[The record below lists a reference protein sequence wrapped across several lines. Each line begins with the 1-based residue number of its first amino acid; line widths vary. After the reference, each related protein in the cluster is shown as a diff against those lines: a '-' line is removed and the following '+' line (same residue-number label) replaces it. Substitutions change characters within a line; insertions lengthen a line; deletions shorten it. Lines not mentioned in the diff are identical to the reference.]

1 MTSNDGIGT
10 RGPYAKGVQ
19 RRREI
24 LDQTLDVVASRGIDG
39 TSLRAIG
46 DAIGVSHAALKHYFS
61 SREALLVEVLRE
73 RDAASDRA
81 LGDTAGVFTR
91 LAFVADRN
99 VSEPALVTLYT
110 TLLGASVE
118 SGNETAREFFAARF
132 DEARGTWSPSCTTS
146 SWRRGG
152 TRTPTSS
159 RWRRSSSRRSTGC
172 RCSGCWTGTWTSR
185 GRCGCWSGCCRG
197 LSGGRGSTRNDTG
210 STLNDTGSTRND
222 VPVVARQR
230 GRRSESTNDP

>member
-132 DEARGTWSPSCTTS
+132 DEARGNLVAQLHDELAASGRHTNADLEQVASLIIAAFDGLQVQWLLD
-146 SWRRGG
+146 RNVDIAG
-152 TRTPTSS
+152 TLRLLE
-159 RWRRSSSRRSTGC
+159 RV
-172 RCSGCWTGTWTSR
+172 
-185 GRCGCWSGCCRG
+185 
-197 LSGGRGSTRNDTG
+197 L
-210 STLNDTGSTRND
+210 
-222 VPVVARQR
+222 
-230 GRRSESTNDP
+230 

>member
-132 DEARGTWSPSCTTS
+132 DEARGNLVAQLHDELAASGRHSDAELEQVASLIIAAFDGLQVQWLLD
-146 SWRRGG
+146 RNVDIAG
-152 TRTPTSS
+152 TLRLLE
-159 RWRRSSSRRSTGC
+159 RV
-172 RCSGCWTGTWTSR
+172 
-185 GRCGCWSGCCRG
+185 
-197 LSGGRGSTRNDTG
+197 L
-210 STLNDTGSTRND
+210 
-222 VPVVARQR
+222 
-230 GRRSESTNDP
+230 

>member
-19 RRREI
+19 RRQEI

-46 DAIGVSHAALKHYFS
+46 DAIGVSHAALRHYFS

-81 LGDTAGVFTR
+81 LGDLAGVFTR
-91 LAFVADRN
+91 LSFVADRN

-118 SGNETAREFFAARF
+118 PGNETAREFFAARF
-132 DEARGTWSPSCTTS
+132 DEARANLVAQLHDELAASGRHSEADLEQVASLIIAAFDGLQVQWLLDRNVDIAGTL
-146 SWRRGG
+146 RLLERV
-152 TRTPTSS
+152 
-159 RWRRSSSRRSTGC
+159 
-172 RCSGCWTGTWTSR
+172 
-185 GRCGCWSGCCRG
+185 
-197 LSGGRGSTRNDTG
+197 L
-210 STLNDTGSTRND
+210 
-222 VPVVARQR
+222 
-230 GRRSESTNDP
+230 

>member
-132 DEARGTWSPSCTTS
+132 DEARGNLVAQLHDELAA
-146 SWRRGG
+146 
-152 TRTPTSS
+152 
-159 RWRRSSSRRSTGC
+159 SRRHSDADLEQVASLIIAAFDGLQVQWLLD
-172 RCSGCWTGTWTSR
+172 RNVDIAGTLR
-185 GRCGCWSGCCRG
+185 LLERV
-197 LSGGRGSTRNDTG
+197 L
-210 STLNDTGSTRND
+210 
-222 VPVVARQR
+222 
-230 GRRSESTNDP
+230 

>member
-1 MTSNDGIGT
+1 MARVTSNDGIGT

-132 DEARGTWSPSCTTS
+132 DEARGNLVAQLRDELAASGRHSDADLEQVASLIIAAFDGLQVQWLLD
-146 SWRRGG
+146 RNVDIAG
-152 TRTPTSS
+152 TLRLLE
-159 RWRRSSSRRSTGC
+159 RV
-172 RCSGCWTGTWTSR
+172 
-185 GRCGCWSGCCRG
+185 
-197 LSGGRGSTRNDTG
+197 L
-210 STLNDTGSTRND
+210 
-222 VPVVARQR
+222 
-230 GRRSESTNDP
+230 

>member
-132 DEARGTWSPSCTTS
+132 VEARGNLVALLGDELAASGRHSDADLEQVASLIIAAFDGLQVQWLLD
-146 SWRRGG
+146 RNVDIAG
-152 TRTPTSS
+152 TLRLLE
-159 RWRRSSSRRSTGC
+159 RV
-172 RCSGCWTGTWTSR
+172 
-185 GRCGCWSGCCRG
+185 
-197 LSGGRGSTRNDTG
+197 L
-210 STLNDTGSTRND
+210 
-222 VPVVARQR
+222 
-230 GRRSESTNDP
+230 

>member
-132 DEARGTWSPSCTTS
+132 DEARGNLVAQLHDELAASGRHSDADLEQVASLIIAAFDGLQVQWLLD
-146 SWRRGG
+146 RNVDIAG
-152 TRTPTSS
+152 TLRLLE
-159 RWRRSSSRRSTGC
+159 RV
-172 RCSGCWTGTWTSR
+172 
-185 GRCGCWSGCCRG
+185 
-197 LSGGRGSTRNDTG
+197 L
-210 STLNDTGSTRND
+210 
-222 VPVVARQR
+222 
-230 GRRSESTNDP
+230 

>member
-91 LAFVADRN
+91 LAIVADRN
-99 VSEPALVTLYT
+99 VREPALVTLYT

-132 DEARGTWSPSCTTS
+132 DEARGNLVAQLHDELAASGRHSDADLGQVASLIIAAFDGLQVQWLLD
-146 SWRRGG
+146 RNVDIAG
-152 TRTPTSS
+152 TLRLLE
-159 RWRRSSSRRSTGC
+159 RV
-172 RCSGCWTGTWTSR
+172 
-185 GRCGCWSGCCRG
+185 
-197 LSGGRGSTRNDTG
+197 L
-210 STLNDTGSTRND
+210 
-222 VPVVARQR
+222 
-230 GRRSESTNDP
+230 

>member
-91 LAFVADRN
+91 LAVVADRN

-132 DEARGTWSPSCTTS
+132 DEARGNLVAQLHDELAASGRHSDADLEQVASLIIAAFDGLQVQWLLD
-146 SWRRGG
+146 RNVDIAG
-152 TRTPTSS
+152 TLRLLE
-159 RWRRSSSRRSTGC
+159 RV
-172 RCSGCWTGTWTSR
+172 
-185 GRCGCWSGCCRG
+185 
-197 LSGGRGSTRNDTG
+197 L
-210 STLNDTGSTRND
+210 
-222 VPVVARQR
+222 
-230 GRRSESTNDP
+230 

>member
-19 RRREI
+19 RRQEI

-46 DAIGVSHAALKHYFS
+46 DAIGVSHAALRHYFS

-81 LGDTAGVFTR
+81 LGDTAGVFSR
-91 LAFVADRN
+91 LSFVADRN

-132 DEARGTWSPSCTTS
+132 DEARGNLVAQLHDELAASGRHSDADLEQVASLIIAAFDGLQVQWLLD
-146 SWRRGG
+146 RNVDIAG
-152 TRTPTSS
+152 TLRLLE
-159 RWRRSSSRRSTGC
+159 RV
-172 RCSGCWTGTWTSR
+172 
-185 GRCGCWSGCCRG
+185 
-197 LSGGRGSTRNDTG
+197 L
-210 STLNDTGSTRND
+210 
-222 VPVVARQR
+222 
-230 GRRSESTNDP
+230 

>member
-10 RGPYAKGVQ
+10 RGPYAKGVH

-132 DEARGTWSPSCTTS
+132 DEARGNLVAQLHDELAASGRHSDADLEQVASLIIAAFDGLQVQWLLD
-146 SWRRGG
+146 RNVDIAG
-152 TRTPTSS
+152 TLRLLE
-159 RWRRSSSRRSTGC
+159 RV
-172 RCSGCWTGTWTSR
+172 
-185 GRCGCWSGCCRG
+185 
-197 LSGGRGSTRNDTG
+197 L
-210 STLNDTGSTRND
+210 
-222 VPVVARQR
+222 
-230 GRRSESTNDP
+230 

>member
-132 DEARGTWSPSCTTS
+132 DEARGNLVAQLHDELVASGRHSDADLEQVASLIIAAFDGLQVQWLLD
-146 SWRRGG
+146 RNVDIAG
-152 TRTPTSS
+152 TLRLLE
-159 RWRRSSSRRSTGC
+159 RV
-172 RCSGCWTGTWTSR
+172 
-185 GRCGCWSGCCRG
+185 
-197 LSGGRGSTRNDTG
+197 L
-210 STLNDTGSTRND
+210 
-222 VPVVARQR
+222 
-230 GRRSESTNDP
+230 

>member
-91 LAFVADRN
+91 LTFVADRN

-132 DEARGTWSPSCTTS
+132 DEARGNLVAQLHDELAASGRHSDADLEQVASLIIAAFDGLQVQWLLD
-146 SWRRGG
+146 RNVDIAG
-152 TRTPTSS
+152 TLRLLE
-159 RWRRSSSRRSTGC
+159 RV
-172 RCSGCWTGTWTSR
+172 
-185 GRCGCWSGCCRG
+185 
-197 LSGGRGSTRNDTG
+197 L
-210 STLNDTGSTRND
+210 
-222 VPVVARQR
+222 
-230 GRRSESTNDP
+230 

>member
-118 SGNETAREFFAARF
+118 SSNETAREFFASRF
-132 DEARGTWSPSCTTS
+132 DEARGNLVAQLHDELAASGRHSDTDLEQVASLIIAAFDGLQVQWLLD
-146 SWRRGG
+146 RNVDIAG
-152 TRTPTSS
+152 TLRLLE
-159 RWRRSSSRRSTGC
+159 RV
-172 RCSGCWTGTWTSR
+172 
-185 GRCGCWSGCCRG
+185 
-197 LSGGRGSTRNDTG
+197 L
-210 STLNDTGSTRND
+210 
-222 VPVVARQR
+222 
-230 GRRSESTNDP
+230 

>member
-132 DEARGTWSPSCTTS
+132 AEARGNLVAQLHDELAASGRHSDADLEQVASLIIAAFDGLQVQWLLD
-146 SWRRGG
+146 RNVDIAG
-152 TRTPTSS
+152 TLRLLE
-159 RWRRSSSRRSTGC
+159 RV
-172 RCSGCWTGTWTSR
+172 
-185 GRCGCWSGCCRG
+185 
-197 LSGGRGSTRNDTG
+197 L
-210 STLNDTGSTRND
+210 
-222 VPVVARQR
+222 
-230 GRRSESTNDP
+230 

>member
-91 LAFVADRN
+91 LAFVAARN

-132 DEARGTWSPSCTTS
+132 DEARGNLVAQLHDELAASGRHSDADLEQVASLIIAAFDGLQVQWLLD
-146 SWRRGG
+146 RNVDIAG
-152 TRTPTSS
+152 TLRLLE
-159 RWRRSSSRRSTGC
+159 RV
-172 RCSGCWTGTWTSR
+172 
-185 GRCGCWSGCCRG
+185 
-197 LSGGRGSTRNDTG
+197 L
-210 STLNDTGSTRND
+210 
-222 VPVVARQR
+222 
-230 GRRSESTNDP
+230 

>member
-19 RRREI
+19 RRQEI

-46 DAIGVSHAALKHYFS
+46 DAIGVSHAALRHYFS

-81 LGDTAGVFTR
+81 LGDTAGVFSR
-91 LAFVADRN
+91 LSFVADRN

-132 DEARGTWSPSCTTS
+132 DEARGNLVAQLHDELAASGRHSDADLEQVASLVIAAFDGLQVQWLLD
-146 SWRRGG
+146 RNVDIAG
-152 TRTPTSS
+152 TLRLLE
-159 RWRRSSSRRSTGC
+159 RV
-172 RCSGCWTGTWTSR
+172 
-185 GRCGCWSGCCRG
+185 
-197 LSGGRGSTRNDTG
+197 L
-210 STLNDTGSTRND
+210 
-222 VPVVARQR
+222 
-230 GRRSESTNDP
+230 